1 MSPTSRYAQ
10 RPRPAAAGAAQALQQ
25 ALRAHQAGELDSA
38 EQHYRRALRMH
49 AAQPDA
55 LHYLGVLRHQRGHSD
70 EAVELVGHALR
81 LTPGHA
87 DAHSNLGN
95 IHKECGRHTEA
106 EACYRRALAI
116 ASAHPQALGNLAIVL
131 QVQQRIDAARSA
143 YRTWLARAP
152 DDARGHYWFGRF
164 LCSHPDSRPDIEQ
177 AVDCLRRAFELDP
190 HNLRALEALGMALY
204 GLGRIDEAAG
214 VYRAWSE
221 HDPADPVPQHMLCAC
236 GANAA
241 PPRAGDEYVRKL
253 FDDFSLS
260 FDEQLV
266 NNLGYRAPQALVEAL
281 DAYAP
286 VAGDGGPDTLDVLD
300 AGCGTG
306 LCAPLLRTRART
318 LTGVD
323 LSEGMLGEA
332 ARRGGYD
339 ELVCAELTAFL
350 SRHAHAYDL
359 IVCADTLVYFGD
371 LAAVLAAS
379 CHALRAG
386 GQLAFSLEAL
396 HGAAGAD
403 VPAYAL
409 APSGRYQHSRAAL
422 ETSLAK
428 AGFSDLHIEAQ
439 ALRKEA
445 GRWVDG
451 WIVLAGKAA
460 KAGAEPVT
468 NADASDDM
476 HLRRNRRP
484 ATAVVV
490 AEIDIDAGV

>member
-1 MSPTSRYAQ
+1 MSSHSRYAQ
-10 RPRPAAAGAAQALQQ
+10 RPRPATAGAAQALQQ
-25 ALRAHQAGELDSA
+25 AMRAHQAGELDSA
-38 EQHYRRALRMH
+38 EQHYRRALRMD
-49 AAQPDA
+49 AAHPDA

-81 LTPGHA
+81 LTPRHA
-87 DAHSNLGN
+87 DAHCNLGN

-143 YRTWLARAP
+143 YRTWLEQVP
-152 DDARGHYWFGRF
+152 DDARGQYWFGRF
-164 LCSHPDSRPDIEQ
+164 LCSHPDSQQDIEQ
-177 AVDCLRRAFELDP
+177 AVGHLQRAFELDP
-190 HNLRALEALGMALY
+190 DNLRALEALGMALY

-214 VYRAWSE
+214 VYRAWSA
-221 HDPADPVPQHMLCAC
+221 HDPADPIPQHMLCAC

-241 PPRAGDEYVRKL
+241 PLRAGDEYVRKL

-281 DAYAP
+281 DAHAQVAP
-286 VAGDGGPDTLDVLD
+286 VAADAVPMLDVLD

-339 ELVCAELTAFL
+339 QLVCAELTAFL
-350 SRHAHAYDL
+350 SGHAHSYDL

-371 LAAVLAAS
+371 LTAVLAAS

-386 GQLAFSLEAL
+386 GRLAFSLEAL
-396 HGAAGAD
+396 HGEA
-403 VPAYAL
+403 AYAL
-409 APSGRYQHSRAAL
+409 APSGRYQHNRAAL
-422 ETSLAK
+422 EQSLAK
-428 AGFSDLHIEAQ
+428 AGFHDVHIEAQ

-451 WIVLAGKAA
+451 WIVLAGKAQA
-460 KAGAEPVT
+460 Q
-468 NADASDDM
+468 
-476 HLRRNRRP
+476 
-484 ATAVVV
+484 
-490 AEIDIDAGV
+490 